1 MPHFSEV
8 DSTCMPCLLST
19 RSCLCNV
26 LQVTAGA
33 RWIGGVPLADCAEA
47 PSLPTILQQLQD
59 LVADQL
65 LLGHGLAK
73 DLAALGFDHP
83 QALRFD
89 TMTHPAFCNKAG
101 NARTL
106 KQLAKQFLSQDIQQ
120 GQPSEQQGQGLG
132 VVQPEAAVQGTHE
145 HATQEDQTLAE
156 QHKHDAPGIRT
167 MPRPLS
173 ASSKVT
179 SLPDQFLQQGA
190 LAGNTR
196 QQSQQQDRR
205 PQARVAGGRHD
216 PQEDAAAVMQL
227 YQQVSHGPQVI
238 SNKPG
243 ACSL

>member
-1 MPHFSEV
+1 M
-8 DSTCMPCLLST
+8 
-19 RSCLCNV
+19 
-26 LQVTAGA
+26 QVTAGT
-33 RWIGGVPLADCAEA
+33 RWIGGVPVADCAEA
-47 PSLPTILQQLQD
+47 PSLPAILQQLQD

-106 KQLAKQFLSQDIQQ
+106 KQLARQFLSQDIQQ
-120 GQPSEQQGQGLG
+120 GQRLEQQGQGLG
-132 VVQPEAAVQGTHE
+132 AAQPEAALQGTHE
-145 HATQEDQTLAE
+145 HATQDDQTLAE
-156 QHKHDAPGIRT
+156 QHQHDAPGIRT
-167 MPRPLS
+167 RPRLS
-173 ASSKVT
+173 SVSSQVP
-179 SLPDQFLQQGA
+179 SLQAQSAQQGA

-196 QQSQQQDRR
+196 QQLQQQNQR

-227 YQQVSHGPQVI
+227 YQQVSHGYLL
-238 SNKPG
+238 SNKPA
-243 ACSL
+243 ACCLQTPTLLQWF